1 MLSHLG
7 DRLLKIVFIKN
18 SNLTLHVLFYRDLVQ
33 LFFLKVQILIR
44 IKVHAQGKK
53 VFRAY

>member
-18 SNLTLHVLFYRDLVQ
+18 SNLTLHVLFYRDHVQ

>member
-33 LFFLKVQILIR
+33 LFFLKVQILMR